1 MSFSGFTAS
10 DFKVFDIPGFKPR
23 MEAIKTRIRP
33 KLEAAGRD
41 LLAGRLA
48 GSGVCEAFAH
58 VARHARRTVN
68 PPDDTWV
75 AFAGDKRGYKKHC
88 HFKVAVSR
96 GAVRFLFEAGPEHAD
111 KKRWVAAW
119 KRHGPQ
125 LVPVLR
131 RAKGLAW
138 FKNEHDEKPAAV
150 LTDLSAD
157 DVARLGEELHA
168 HARRPARARPRRV
181 GRGSRALEVARLR
194 ARGARDLPPPRA
206 ALPAQVTA
214 APPILRPSP
223 RHHVAR
229 PARPLAFRLPRSV
242 GYDGLTMTSA
252 CIFDMDGVLID
263 SGAHHRSAWRALLD
277 ELGVAPVRAGVLAA
291 HHRPARGGGGA
302 PAARRVG

>member
-23 MEAIKTRIRP
+23 MAAIPTRIRP

-41 LLAGRLA
+41 LLTDVSRIG
-48 GSGVCEAFAH
+48 GGEAFVH

-138 FKNEHDEKPAAV
+138 FRNEHDEQPAAV
-150 LTDLSAD
+150 LTELSAD
-157 DVARLGEELHA
+157 DVARLADELVRRRDGQLVLGRAVTAEEA
-168 HARRPARARPRRV
+168 ARWAPREYAR
-181 GRGSRALEVARLR
+181 VARETFHLLAPLYRLR
-194 ARGARDLPPPRA
+194 
-206 ALPAQVTA
+206 
-214 APPILRPSP
+214 
-223 RHHVAR
+223 
-229 PARPLAFRLPRSV
+229 
-242 GYDGLTMTSA
+242 
-252 CIFDMDGVLID
+252 
-263 SGAHHRSAWRALLD
+263 
-277 ELGVAPVRAGVLAA
+277 
-291 HHRPARGGGGA
+291 
-302 PAARRVG
+302 